1 MIRADDYWS
10 ADGLDGRFFAHNEEI
25 DLCWR
30 LYQAGRKIFCFPQST
45 VYHVGGGT
53 LPKGNPRKTFLN
65 FRNNLT
71 MLWKNLPEEDLRP
84 VMLWRWLLDY
94 VAAWWTLIGQRNLG
108 DFKAI
113 NRARR
118 AFLAW
123 RHDFDTDRCF
133 ASPEEKAKLPAD
145 GRKPYSIL
153 GSIMSREESISPTCR
168 SKALSG
174 LPQ

>member
-1 MIRADDYWS
+1 
-10 ADGLDGRFFAHNEEI
+10 
-25 DLCWR
+25 
-30 LYQAGRKIFCFPQST
+30 
-45 VYHVGGGT
+45 
-53 LPKGNPRKTFLN
+53 
-65 FRNNLT
+65 
-71 MLWKNLPEEDLRP
+71 
-84 VMLWRWLLDY
+84 MLWRWLLDY

-113 NRARR
+113 YRARR

-168 SKALSG
+168 SKGHSD

>member
-1 MIRADDYWS
+1 MGLGLLPDDPCRRLLERRRPRRS
-10 ADGLDGRFFAHNEEI
+10 L
-25 DLCWR
+25 LC
-30 LYQAGRKIFCFPQST
+30 PQR
-45 VYHVGGGT
+45 GDRPLLAT
-53 LPKGNPRKTFLN
+53 LPDRAQDLLLPAEHGLSCGWRHAPQGKSTEDLPQLPQQPDDA
-65 FRNNLT
+65 LE
-71 MLWKNLPEEDLRP
+71 NLPEEDLRP

-113 NRARR
+113 YRARR

-153 GSIMSREESISPTCR
+153 WQYHIKGRKHFSD
-168 SKALSG
+168 
-174 LPQ
+174 LP